1 MSDIPSSI
9 TDPKNLR
16 IAAVVVAVTGLLFV
30 FFQDTWM
37 IAASVTLSGGLFLLA
52 NGESQNDDRQRRF
65 GYLGLGLAF
74 VFMTIDVLISLNAA
88 FG

>member
-1 MSDIPSSI
+1 MSDTSSI

-16 IAAVVVAVTGLLFV
+16 IAAVVVAVTGLLFA

-52 NGESQNDDRQRRF
+52 NGESQDDDRQRRF
-65 GYLGLGLAF
+65 GYLGLALAF
-74 VFMTIDVLISLNAA
+74 VFITIDILVSLNAA

>member
-1 MSDIPSSI
+1 MSDRPSSI

-52 NGESQNDDRQRRF
+52 DGETQNDDRQRRF
-65 GYLGLGLAF
+65 GYLGLTLAF
-74 VFMTIDVLISLNAA
+74 IFMIIDVLVSLSSA

>member
-1 MSDIPSSI
+1 MSDTSSI
-9 TDPKNLR
+9 IDPKNLR
-16 IAAVVVAVTGLLFV
+16 IAAVVVAMTGLLFA

-52 NGESQNDDRQRRF
+52 NGESQDDDRQRRF

-74 VFMTIDVLISLNAA
+74 VFITIDILVSLNAA